1 MKKDISI
8 KYKHIVSLLLALLLP
23 LTFFAG
29 CSDKKSNQDLFAFD
43 YGCTIEEAVKW
54 LGVSEDDF
62 LGENVDDSAGQTTYS
77 YQAPE
82 WISNQAT
89 IILVD
94 SDNFPLG
101 DKKYAIGITKIQ
113 LNFETRE
120 ALDEFVQKN
129 VTENS
134 SAYRQGKRYVY
145 GDWAQYQDSPN
156 LPLVQR
162 LLAENAAFDAE
173 KWNILVP
180 LVQFSKLDFLTK
192 SNVCVFSG
200 LSKAIA
206 EYDEPMELPQ

>member
-1 MKKDISI
+1 MKI
-8 KYKHIVSLLLALLLP
+8 YRFASLLLALLLP

-29 CSDKKSNQDLFAFD
+29 CSDKKSNQDLFAFE
-43 YGCTIEEAVKW
+43 YGCTKEEAVAW
-54 LGVSEDDF
+54 LGLSEDDF

-77 YQAPE
+77 YQAPK
-82 WISNQAT
+82 WVSDNAT
-89 IILVD
+89 LVLVD
-94 SDNFPLG
+94 SDHFKVG
-101 DKKYAIGITKIQ
+101 EKQYAIGITKIQ

-129 VTENS
+129 VTEHS
-134 SAYRQGKRYVY
+134 SAYQLENRYGY

-162 LLAENAAFDAE
+162 LAKNEAFDAG
-173 KWNILVP
+173 KWNVLVP
-180 LVQFSKLDFLTK
+180 LVQFSKLDFLTE

-206 EYDEPMELPQ
+206 EYDAVMELPQ